1 MPRIYSDNE
10 THKNLWC
17 GGVNFEKG
25 VGIAAADADTSY
37 FTADYV
43 IDTSKSQRTVF
54 DDMTAAQ
61 IREITSTLQL
71 TIDQGDTP
79 DTKQTL
85 VRAIETELSSKYRAA
100 VTVSSAAG
108 TEIGDT
114 AISITG
120 AGTYKYKT
128 SATTAVNALYLD
140 DVSGWDNIATGDNI
154 TPAATH
160 DKIAVCRVNAD
171 GLVIGYGSAN
181 ITKKVS

>member
-10 THKNLWC
+10 LHKNLW
-17 GGVNFEKG
+17 GGGIKFDNG

-43 IDTSKSQRTVF
+43 VDTSKSQRTIF
-54 DDMTAAQ
+54 DDMTGAQ
-61 IREITSTLQL
+61 LRQITSILQL
-71 TIDQGDTP
+71 TIDQGATP
-79 DTKQTL
+79 DTKQVL
-85 VRAIETELSSKYRAA
+85 VRAIETQLSSKYRAA
-100 VTVSSAAG
+100 VTVSSSAG

-128 SATTAVNALYLD
+128 SATTAVNALFLD
-140 DVSGWDNIATGDNI
+140 DVSDWNDIATGDNI

-160 DKIAVCRVNAD
+160 DKIAICRVDAT
-171 GLVIGYGSAN
+171 GLVLGYGSAT
-181 ITKKVS
+181 ITKKLS

>member
-10 THKNLWC
+10 KHENLWC
-17 GGVNFEKG
+17 GGVKFEKG

-37 FTADYV
+37 FDTDYV
-43 IDTSKSQRTVF
+43 VDTSKSQRTIF
-54 DDMTAAQ
+54 DDMTGAQ
-61 IREITSTLQL
+61 LRQITSILQL
-71 TIDQGDTP
+71 TIDQGVTP
-79 DTKQTL
+79 DTKQVL
-85 VRAIETELSSKYRAA
+85 VRAIETQLSSKYRAA

-140 DVSGWDNIATGDNI
+140 DVSDWDDIATGDNI

-160 DKIAVCRVNAD
+160 DKIAVCRVDTN
-171 GLVIGYGSAN
+171 GLVLGYGSAT
-181 ITKKVS
+181 ITKKIS

>member
-10 THKNLWC
+10 KHENLWR

-37 FTADYV
+37 FDTDYV
-43 IDTSKSQRTVF
+43 VDTSKSQRTVF

-61 IREITSTLQL
+61 LRQITSTLQL
-71 TIDQGDTP
+71 TIDQGTTP
-79 DTKQTL
+79 DTKQVL
-85 VRAIETELSSKYRAA
+85 VRAIETQLSSKYRAA

-108 TEIGDT
+108 TAIGDT

-140 DVSGWDNIATGDNI
+140 DVSDWDDIATGDNI
-154 TPAATH
+154 TPAATR
-160 DKIAVCRVNAD
+160 DKIAVCRVDTN
-171 GLVIGYGSAN
+171 GLVLGYGSAT
-181 ITKKVS
+181 ITKRT

>member
-10 THKNLWC
+10 KHENLWC

-25 VGIAAADADTSY
+25 VGIATADADTSY
-37 FTADYV
+37 FVTDYV
-43 IDTSKSQRTVF
+43 VDTSKSQRTVF
-54 DDMTAAQ
+54 DDMTGAQ
-61 IREITSTLQL
+61 LRQIASILQL
-71 TIDQGDTP
+71 TIDQGTTP

-108 TEIGDT
+108 TDKGNT
-114 AISITG
+114 KISITG

-140 DVSGWDNIATGDNI
+140 DVSDWNDIATGNEI
-154 TPAATH
+154 TPDATH
-160 DKIAVCRVNAD
+160 DKIAVCSVDAN
-171 GLVIGYGSAN
+171 GLVLGYGSAD
-181 ITKKVS
+181 IIKKT

>member
-10 THKNLWC
+10 KHENLWC

-43 IDTSKSQRTVF
+43 VDTSKSQRTVF

-61 IREITSTLQL
+61 LRQITSILQL
-71 TIDQGDTP
+71 TIDQGTTP
-79 DTKQTL
+79 DTKQVL
-85 VRAIETELSSKYRAA
+85 VRAIETQLSSKYRAA

-108 TEIGDT
+108 TKIGDT
-114 AISITG
+114 AITITG

-128 SATTAVNALYLD
+128 SVTTAVNALYLD
-140 DVSGWDNIATGDNI
+140 DVSDWDDIATGDNI
-154 TPAATH
+154 TPTALH

-171 GLVIGYGSAN
+171 GLVIGYGSAT
-181 ITKKVS
+181 ITKKIS